1 MSILDKISINFK
13 NSIKNGISLAYE
25 LGQNEVEP
33 VHIFYGLISQ
43 KGSVG
48 SDLLLNLKDKTLEI
62 KTYLSGKAKPV
73 ETPVGINPE
82 LSERSKLMIQ
92 KAVKI
97 AYLKKHRYV
106 GTEHLLNATLE
117 MADPEIKEILKI
129 TRISE
134 TLLAQQ
140 ADSALKNAS
149 KLPEITETFRETKKH
164 PDLLE
169 EWEEWEEEDEEQM
182 SILDVFGINLTD
194 KRIQQKIDPVIG
206 REEEIQRIIQIL
218 SRRTKNNPII
228 LGEPGVGKTAL
239 VEGLAKKI
247 VEGKVPDILIG
258 KKIYAINLAS
268 MIAGTMYRG
277 EFENRIRQIIEEAKN
292 NPQIILFIDEIHN
305 IVGAGSASG
314 SMDAANILKP
324 ALARGEIRC
333 IGATTFNDYRK
344 SIESDPALERRF
356 QTIKIS
362 EPNSQEAK
370 QILKGIKTYFENFHK
385 VKIGDEA
392 IEAAVELSQRYLP
405 EKFLPDKAIDL
416 IDEASAAIK
425 SQKKSSNVE
434 KEIKKIGEEV
444 TLAES
449 EMQKFLLEENFEAA
463 TKMQTHLNEIRL
475 AIKKSKNKYEKEKNK
490 IIGEIGRPEVAQIIA
505 KSTGIPLTDLIAS
518 EKKQIVN
525 LEDSLNKQIMGQE
538 SAISEIA
545 GLIKR
550 AKAGLSPENKPLA
563 SFLFVGPSGVGKT
576 YAAKILAKKLFNDEK
591 ALIRIDMSEYS
602 EKFNISKLIG
612 APAGYVGYKESGQLT
627 EKVKHKP
634 YSLVLFDEI
643 EKANRDVFDLLL
655 QVLDDG
661 YLTDAS
667 GSRINFQNTIIIMT
681 SNIGSAHFKDGADI
695 GFDLDNSQGKGNII
709 KEKIITEAREY
720 FKTEFL
726 NRLDK
731 IIYFQPLDK
740 NSLKK
745 IAKLEIDNLSDRLEK
760 KGLKLEAEP
769 KVFDYLAD
777 KSWTQKQGARGI
789 KRIIQEDFENLIS
802 EKILAQDKGGE
813 KTMRLSLKNGI
824 INLD

>member
-1 MSILDKISINFK
+1 MNILDKLSINFK
-13 NSIKNGISLAYE
+13 KSIKNGISLAYE
-25 LGQNEVEP
+25 LGHNEVEP
-33 VHIFYGLISQ
+33 IHIFYGLISQ
-43 KGSVG
+43 KGSIG
-48 SDLLLNLKDKTLEI
+48 SDLLLAIKDKVAEI
-62 KTYLSGKAKPV
+62 KIYISNRVATTKTALA
-73 ETPVGINPE
+73 INPE
-82 LSERSKLMIQ
+82 LSERSKIMIQ

-97 AYLKKHRYV
+97 AYIKKHRYV
-106 GTEHLLNATLE
+106 GTEHLLNATLA

-129 TRISE
+129 AKVSE
-134 TLLAQQ
+134 THLIQQ

-149 KLPEITETFRETKKH
+149 KLPEITETFHGTKKQSN
-164 PDLLE
+164 LLE
-169 EWEEWEEEDEEQM
+169 ELEDWEEDEEQA
-182 SILDVFGINLTD
+182 SILDVFGVNLTD
-194 KRIQQKIDPVIG
+194 KKIQQKIDPVIG

-247 VEGKVPDILIG
+247 AEGKVPDILTG

-268 MIAGTMYRG
+268 MVAGTMYRG
-277 EFENRIRQIIEEAKN
+277 EFENRIKQIIEEARN
-292 NPQIILFIDEIHN
+292 NQQIILFIDEIHN

-362 EPNSQEAK
+362 EPSAGQAK
-370 QILKGIKTYFENFHK
+370 EILGGIRSYFENFHR
-385 VKIGDEA
+385 VKISDEA

-425 SQKKSSNVE
+425 SQKKASPIE
-434 KEIKKIGEEV
+434 KEIKKIGQELVQVE
-444 TLAES
+444 A
-449 EMQKFLLEENFEAA
+449 EMQKFITEENFEAA
-463 TKMQTHLNEIRL
+463 TNLQTQLNKIRL
-475 AIKKSKNKYEKEKNK
+475 AIKKSKNKYEEEKAK
-490 IIGEIGRPEVAQIIA
+490 IIGEIGRPEIAQIIA
-505 KSTGIPLTDLIAS
+505 KSTGIPLTDLITS
-518 EKKQIVN
+518 EKRQIIN
-525 LEDSLNKQIMGQE
+525 LEDYLNRQIIGQE
-538 SAISEIA
+538 PAISEIA

-550 AKAGLSPENKPLA
+550 AKAGLAQENKPLA

-643 EKANRDVFDLLL
+643 EKANKDVFDLLL

-667 GSRINFQNTIIIMT
+667 GGKINFQNTIIIMT

-695 GFDLDNSQGKGNII
+695 GFDLDNDESKGKII
-709 KEKIITEAREY
+709 KEKIISEAREY

-731 IIYFQPLDK
+731 IIYFQPLSK

-745 IAKLEIDNLSDRLEK
+745 IAKLEMDNLNDRLNK
-760 KGLKLEAEP
+760 RGLQLATEVKI
-769 KVFDYLAD
+769 FDYLAE

-802 EKILAQDKGGE
+802 EKILAHDKGAE